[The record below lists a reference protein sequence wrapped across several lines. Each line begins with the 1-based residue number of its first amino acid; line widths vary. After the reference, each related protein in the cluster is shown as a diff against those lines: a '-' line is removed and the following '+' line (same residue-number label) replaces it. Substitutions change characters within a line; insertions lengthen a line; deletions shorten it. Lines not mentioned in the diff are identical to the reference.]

1 MIFKVNACNTSSQG
15 GSVRVGFCN
24 QEWKIFNTL
33 ALAELLVK
41 IKQNKSS
48 LQIMLKF
55 YSQRRGD
62 KKALQNKKKYLKIHC
77 NENKRDLKH
86 EAVRGKVEVL
96 ELSVFERLC
105 LCPKK

>member
-1 MIFKVNACNTSSQG
+1 M
-15 GSVRVGFCN
+15 
-24 QEWKIFNTL
+24 
-33 ALAELLVK
+33 
-41 IKQNKSS
+41 
-48 LQIMLKF
+48 
-55 YSQRRGD
+55 
-62 KKALQNKKKYLKIHC
+62 KKYLKIHC